1 MVRWEEWWCASCIIV
16 RPSNALHRG
25 RLYIGNSKWSI
36 RYQIAW
42 EGFIK
47 IWQLASVGGLSAERN
62 TLFTSWRWKIC
73 ERDCVRIIG
82 VFSPI
87 QGCSMPSSKPF
98 GDATSCLSKH
108 TKFHILSFKAHLSTQ
123 NAMSA
128 LQTFEIFA
136 LVIFCLWHEEM
147 LHLSKPIWEHK
158 TQCQRCQVLKYLLLQ
173 RFFFDMN
180 SAQRKI
186 KASMEGTALI

>member
-42 EGFIK
+42 QGFIK
-47 IWQLASVGGLSAERN
+47 IWHWGSVGGLSAERN
-62 TLFTSWRWKIC
+62 TLFTSWRRKIC

-87 QGCSMPSSKPF
+87 QGCSMWSILK
-98 GDATSCLSKH
+98 T
-108 TKFHILSFKAHLSTQ
+108 FHRCYILSFKAYLSTKRNVSIAKFWNIRSCYILSLTRILLNGKLRQ
-123 NAMSA
+123 AWRAQPWYNQLNTHVSHVLA
-128 LQTFEIFA
+128 L
-136 LVIFCLWHEEM
+136 HE
-147 LHLSKPIWEHK
+147 HI
-158 TQCQRCQVLKYLLLQ
+158 
-173 RFFFDMN
+173 
-180 SAQRKI
+180 
-186 KASMEGTALI
+186 

>member
-47 IWQLASVGGLSAERN
+47 IWHWGSVGGLSAERK
-62 TLFTSWRWKIC
+62 TLFTSWRRKIC

-82 VFSPI
+82 VFNPI
-87 QGCSMPSSKPF
+87 QGCSMWSILKTF
-98 GDATSCLSKH
+98 RRCY
-108 TKFHILSFKAHLSTQ
+108 ILSFKTHK
-123 NAMSA
+123 
-128 LQTFEIFA
+128 I
-136 LVIFCLWHEEM
+136 
-147 LHLSKPIWEHK
+147 SKLIWEHK
-158 TQCQRCQVLKYLLLQ
+158 TQCQRCQLLKYLLLLY
-173 RFFFDMN
+173 FVFDTN